1 MKPKAQ
7 PCPRQ
12 DSRQAKDAVAARS
25 RKEIWPTS
33 ASAHDGCTGSCPDA
47 GKANTNDKDENAP
60 AAAGGLVREAR
71 RGSSIGKA
79 ERRVGEPSFVTN
91 RRTASV
97 EDGTFS
103 HNLSQQAG
111 A

>member
-25 RKEIWPTS
+25 QKEMWPTS
-33 ASAHDGCTGSCPDA
+33 ASAHDGCTGSHPGA
-47 GKANTNDKDENAP
+47 GKANTNDNDNDENAP

-71 RGSSIGKA
+71 R
-79 ERRVGEPSFVTN
+79 
-91 RRTASV
+91 
-97 EDGTFS
+97 
-103 HNLSQQAG
+103 
-111 A
+111 

>member
-1 MKPKAQ
+1 M
-7 PCPRQ
+7 
-12 DSRQAKDAVAARS
+12 
-25 RKEIWPTS
+25 
-33 ASAHDGCTGSCPDA
+33 
-47 GKANTNDKDENAP
+47 
-60 AAAGGLVREAR
+60 REAR

-79 ERRVGEPSFVTN
+79 GRRVGEPSFVSYR